1 MEEIK
6 CLLCRYLKE
15 RQEKFISDWKKKV
28 IIRERD
34 PYKEEIIKNG
44 EHLLSAFIMYL
55 KEEISLQEIEIT
67 SKKIARERIGAKV
80 NIAEFIHNT
89 NVAKIEIMNILTL
102 LNPDLQQYQA
112 LVKKINQFFDHLIY
126 YTVHSYYEQKA

>member
-28 IIRERD
+28 IIRERE

-67 SKKIARERIGAKV
+67 SKKIARERIDAKV

>member
-1 MEEIK
+1 
-6 CLLCRYLKE
+6 
-15 RQEKFISDWKKKV
+15 D
-28 IIRERD
+28 
-34 PYKEEIIKNG
+34 
-44 EHLLSAFIMYL
+44 
-55 KEEISLQEIEIT
+55 
-67 SKKIARERIGAKV
+67 AKV

>member
-1 MEEIK
+1 
-6 CLLCRYLKE
+6 
-15 RQEKFISDWKKKV
+15 
-28 IIRERD
+28 
-34 PYKEEIIKNG
+34 
-44 EHLLSAFIMYL
+44 
-55 KEEISLQEIEIT
+55 
-67 SKKIARERIGAKV
+67 
-80 NIAEFIHNT
+80 IAEFIHNT